1 MQVTSL
7 PPTSGI
13 PSQGSPQTATGPKA
27 PVRPAEQTGGEVV
40 VRSFERALVE
50 AAGLEPQQAAKVQV
64 VLSVDEDSNRVNAK
78 MYNKE
83 SGELIQQM
91 PTDQMLRN
99 SAMIRDMLGA
109 AIDAFA

>member
-7 PPTSGI
+7 PPSSGM
-13 PSQGSPQTATGPKA
+13 PAQGSPQCATEPKA
-27 PVRPAEQTGGEVV
+27 PARPAETTGGEVV

-50 AAGLEPQQAAKVQV
+50 AAGLKPQQAAKVHV
-64 VLSVDEDSNRVNAK
+64 VLSVDEDSNRVIAK

-99 SAMIRDMLGA
+99 SALIREMLGA
-109 AIDAFA
+109 AVDAFA